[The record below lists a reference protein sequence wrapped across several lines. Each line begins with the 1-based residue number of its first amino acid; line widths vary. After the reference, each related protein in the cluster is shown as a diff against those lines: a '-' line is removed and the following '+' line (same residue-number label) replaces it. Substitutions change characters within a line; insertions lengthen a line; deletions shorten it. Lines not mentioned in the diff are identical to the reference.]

1 MELVPP
7 GTSAAGMGGHRT
19 LILGG
24 ARSGK
29 STEAERRLAAEPH
42 VTYVAT
48 ARPEL
53 EDSDPEWAERVQ
65 AHRDRRPATWVT
77 IETRDVAK
85 VLNEETG
92 AVLVDCL
99 SLWLGD
105 AIEHDG
111 YAKRIDE
118 LVTAWRETQARVIA
132 VSNEVGSGVVPD
144 SASGRLFRDQLGLLN
159 ARIAAES
166 DEVLL
171 TVAGRVLQL

>member
-1 MELVPP
+1 MEP
-7 GTSAAGMGGHRT
+7 GAPWRT

-29 STEAERRLAAEPH
+29 SREAERRLADEPQ

-53 EDSDPEWAERVQ
+53 AGFDEEWADRVA
-65 AHRDRRPATWVT
+65 AHRDRRPSHWLTV
-77 IETRDVAK
+77 ETCDVAK
-85 VLNEETG
+85 ILQDATG
-92 AVLVDCL
+92 PVLVDCL

-105 AIEHDG
+105 AMEQDG
-111 YAKRIDE
+111 TEERMDE
-118 LVTAWRETQARVIA
+118 LVAAWRGTRARVIA

-144 SASGRLFRDQLGLLN
+144 SASGRQFRDQLGRLN

-171 TVAGRVLQL
+171 MVAGRVVRL

>member
-1 MELVPP
+1 MEVAPP
-7 GTSAAGMGGHRT
+7 GASAAGTAPHRT

-29 STEAERRLAAEPH
+29 STEAERRFSAEPH

-53 EDSDPEWAERVQ
+53 AEWDSEWAERVQ
-65 AHRDRRPATWVT
+65 AHRDRRPAHWVT
-77 IETRDVAK
+77 VETRDVAK
-85 VLNEETG
+85 VLNEATG

-105 AIEHDG
+105 AIERDD
-111 YAKRIDE
+111 YEARMDE
-118 LVTAWRETQARVIA
+118 LVAAWRGTHARVTA

-171 TVAGRVLQL
+171 TVAGRVLKL

>member
-1 MELVPP
+1 MELVPAEA
-7 GTSAAGMGGHRT
+7 SAAGISGHRT

-53 EDSDPEWAERVQ
+53 EDFDPEWAERVQ
-65 AHRDRRPATWVT
+65 AHRDRRPASWVT
-77 IETRDVAK
+77 VETRDVAK
-85 VLNEETG
+85 VLDEATG
-92 AVLVDCL
+92 VVLIDCL

-105 AIEHDG
+105 AIEHDD
-111 YAKRIDE
+111 YTDRIDE
-118 LVTAWRETQARVIA
+118 LVAAWRGTRARVTA
-132 VSNEVGSGVVPD
+132 VSNEVGSGVVPE
-144 SASGRLFRDQLGLLN
+144 SASGRLFRDQLGRLN
-159 ARIAAES
+159 TLIAAES

-171 TVAGRVLQL
+171 TVAGRVVQL

>member
-1 MELVPP
+1 VPP
-7 GTSAAGMGGHRT
+7 GASAAGVSPHRT

-29 STEAERRLAAEPH
+29 STEAERRVAAEPH

-53 EDSDPEWAERVQ
+53 EDLDPEWAERVQ
-65 AHRDRRPATWVT
+65 AHRDRRPANWVT
-77 IETRDVAK
+77 VETRDVAK
-85 VLNEETG
+85 VLNEATG
-92 AVLVDCL
+92 AVLLDCL

-105 AIEHDG
+105 AIEHND
-111 YAKRIDE
+111 YEERMDE
-118 LVTAWRETQARVIA
+118 LVAAWRGTRARVTA

-144 SASGRLFRDQLGLLN
+144 TASGRLFRDQLGLLN

-171 TVAGRVLQL
+171 IVAGRVLQL

>member
-1 MELVPP
+1 
-7 GTSAAGMGGHRT
+7 

-53 EDSDPEWAERVQ
+53 EGSDPEWAERVQ

-105 AIEHDG
+105 AIEHDD

-118 LVTAWRETQARVIA
+118 LVVAWRGTRARVIA

-144 SASGRLFRDQLGLLN
+144 SASGRLFRDELGRLN

>member
-1 MELVPP
+1 
-7 GTSAAGMGGHRT
+7 

-29 STEAERRLAAEPH
+29 SWEAERRLADEPQ

-53 EDSDPEWAERVQ
+53 AGFDEEWADRVA
-65 AHRDRRPATWVT
+65 AHRDRRPSHWLTV
-77 IETRDVAK
+77 ETCDVAK
-85 VLNEETG
+85 ILQDATG
-92 AVLVDCL
+92 PVLVDCL

-105 AIEHDG
+105 AMEQDG
-111 YAKRIDE
+111 TEERMDE
-118 LVTAWRETQARVIA
+118 LVAAWRDTRAQVIA

-144 SASGRLFRDQLGLLN
+144 TAPGRQFRDQLGRLN

-171 TVAGRVLQL
+171 MVAGRVVRL

>member
-1 MELVPP
+1 MEP
-7 GTSAAGMGGHRT
+7 GAPWRT

-29 STEAERRLAAEPH
+29 SWEAERRLADAPA

-53 EDSDPEWAERVQ
+53 ASVDSEWAQRVA
-65 AHRDRRPATWVT
+65 AHRKRRPAHWLTV
-77 IETRDVAK
+77 ETCDVAK
-85 VLNEETG
+85 LLDEATG

-105 AIEHDG
+105 AMERDDCDD
-111 YAKRIDE
+111 RIDE
-118 LVTAWRETQARVIA
+118 LVAAWRGTRAQVIA

-144 SASGRLFRDQLGLLN
+144 SASGRVFRDRLGRLN
-159 ARIAAES
+159 AQVAAES

-171 TVAGRVLQL
+171 MVAGRVLTL

>member
-1 MELVPP
+1 MEAVPT
-7 GTSAAGMGGHRT
+7 GASAAGISPHRT

-53 EDSDPEWAERVQ
+53 ADVDAEWAERVQ

-77 IETRDVAK
+77 VETRDVAK

-105 AIEHDG
+105 AIEHDD
-111 YAKRIDE
+111 YADRIDE
-118 LVTAWRETQARVIA
+118 LVAAWRGTRARVTA

-144 SASGRLFRDQLGLLN
+144 SASGRLFRDQLGRLN
-159 ARIAAES
+159 ALIAAES

-171 TVAGRVLQL
+171 TVAGRVVRL

>member
-1 MELVPP
+1 VEAAEP
-7 GTSAAGMGGHRT
+7 GASAAGTSPHRT

-29 STEAERRLAAEPH
+29 STEAERRLAAEPR

-53 EDSDPEWAERVQ
+53 EEWDSEWAERVQ
-65 AHRDRRPATWVT
+65 AHRDRRPATWDTV
-77 IETRDVAK
+77 ETRDVAK
-85 VLNEETG
+85 VLNEATG

-99 SLWLGD
+99 SLWLAD
-105 AIEHDG
+105 AIEHDD
-111 YAKRIDE
+111 YADRVDE
-118 LVTAWRETQARVIA
+118 LVDAWRGTRARVTA

-144 SASGRLFRDQLGLLN
+144 TASGRLFRDQLGRLN

>member
-1 MELVPP
+1 VEVAPSGASEA
-7 GTSAAGMGGHRT
+7 GTRPHRT

-29 STEAERRLAAEPH
+29 STAAERRLAEEPE

-53 EDSDPEWAERVQ
+53 EEWDTEWAERVQ
-65 AHRDRRPATWVT
+65 AHRDRRPPNWVT

-85 VLNEETG
+85 VLNEATG

-105 AIEHDG
+105 AIEHDD
-111 YAKRIDE
+111 YAERIDE
-118 LVTAWRETQARVIA
+118 LVAAWRGTQARVTA
-132 VSNEVGSGVVPD
+132 VSNEVGSGVVPE
-144 SASGRLFRDQLGLLN
+144 SASGRLFRDELGRLN

>member
-1 MELVPP
+1 VPP
-7 GTSAAGMGGHRT
+7 GASAAGVSPHRT

-29 STEAERRLAAEPH
+29 STEAERRVAAAPH

-53 EDSDPEWAERVQ
+53 EDLDPEWAERVQ
-65 AHRDRRPATWVT
+65 AHRDRRPANWVT
-77 IETRDVAK
+77 VETRDVAK
-85 VLNEETG
+85 VLNEATG
-92 AVLVDCL
+92 AVLLDCL

-105 AIEHDG
+105 AIEHND
-111 YAKRIDE
+111 YEERMDE
-118 LVTAWRETQARVIA
+118 LVAAWRGTRARVIA

-144 SASGRLFRDQLGLLN
+144 SASGRLFRDELGRLN

-171 TVAGRVLQL
+171 IVAGRVLQL

>member
-1 MELVPP
+1 MEPDAP
-7 GTSAAGMGGHRT
+7 WRT

-29 STEAERRLAAEPH
+29 SFEAERRLAGEPH

-53 EDSDPEWAERVQ
+53 EEWDSEWAERVQ
-65 AHRDRRPATWVT
+65 AHRDRRPATWET
-77 IETRDVAK
+77 IETLDVAK
-85 VLNEETG
+85 VLNEATG
-92 AVLVDCL
+92 VVLVDCL

-105 AIEHDG
+105 AIEHDD
-111 YAKRIDE
+111 YAARIDE
-118 LVTAWRETQARVIA
+118 LVEAWRGTRARVTA

-144 SASGRLFRDQLGLLN
+144 SASGRLFRDELGSLN
-159 ARIAAES
+159 ARVAAES

-171 TVAGRVLQL
+171 TVAGRVVRL

>member
-1 MELVPP
+1 VEAVRP
-7 GTSAAGMGGHRT
+7 GAGAGETGPHRT

-53 EDSDPEWAERVQ
+53 EEWDSEWAARVQ
-65 AHRDRRPATWVT
+65 AHRDRRPAHWVT
-77 IETRDVAK
+77 VETRDVAK
-85 VLNEETG
+85 VLSEATG

-105 AIEHDG
+105 AIEHDD
-111 YAKRIDE
+111 YAERVDE
-118 LVTAWRETQARVIA
+118 LVAAWSGTHARVTA
-132 VSNEVGSGVVPD
+132 VSNEVGSGVVPE
-144 SASGRLFRDQLGLLN
+144 SASGRLFRDELGRLN

>member
-1 MELVPP
+1 MEVVPL
-7 GTSAAGMGGHRT
+7 AAGSAGARGHRT

-29 STEAERRLAAEPH
+29 SREAERRLAVEPR

-48 ARPEL
+48 ARPGL
-53 EDSDPEWAERVQ
+53 EEWDPEWAERVQ
-65 AHRDRRPATWVT
+65 AHRDRRPASWVT
-77 IETRDVAK
+77 VETRDVAK
-85 VLNEETG
+85 VLHEETG

-105 AIEHDG
+105 AIEHDH
-111 YAKRIDE
+111 YSERIDE
-118 LVTAWRETQARVIA
+118 LVAAWRDTRARVTA

-144 SASGRLFRDQLGLLN
+144 SASGRLFRDQLGRLN
-159 ARIAAES
+159 ALIAAES

>member
-1 MELVPP
+1 VEVVPP
-7 GTSAAGMGGHRT
+7 GADAAGISPHRT

-53 EDSDPEWAERVQ
+53 ADFDPEWAERVQ
-65 AHRDRRPATWVT
+65 AHRDRRRGSWVT
-77 IETRDVAK
+77 VETRDVAK
-85 VLNEETG
+85 VLNEATG

-105 AIEHDG
+105 AIEHDD
-111 YAKRIDE
+111 YADRIDE
-118 LVTAWRETQARVIA
+118 LVAAWRGTRARVTA

-144 SASGRLFRDQLGLLN
+144 SASGRLFRDELGRLN

-171 TVAGRVLQL
+171 TVAGRVVHL

>member
-1 MELVPP
+1 VDVVPP
-7 GTSAAGMGGHRT
+7 GTSAAGTSPHRT

-29 STEAERRLAAEPH
+29 STEAERRLASEPE
-42 VTYVAT
+42 VIYVAT

-53 EDSDPEWAERVQ
+53 EEWDSEWAERVR
-65 AHRDRRPATWVT
+65 AHRERRPAHWVT
-77 IETRDVAK
+77 VETRDVAK
-85 VLNEETG
+85 VLNEATG

-105 AIEHDG
+105 AIEHDD
-111 YAKRIDE
+111 YAERIDE
-118 LVTAWRETQARVIA
+118 LVTAWRDTRARATA
-132 VSNEVGSGVVPD
+132 VSNEVGSGVVPE
-144 SASGRLFRDQLGLLN
+144 SASGRLFRDELGRLN

-171 TVAGRVLQL
+171 TVAGRVVQL

>member
-1 MELVPP
+1 MEPTP
-7 GTSAAGMGGHRT
+7 AGTSAVGIGPHRT

-53 EDSDPEWAERVQ
+53 EELDPEWADRVQ
-65 AHRDRRPATWVT
+65 AHKARRPASWVT
-77 IETRDVAK
+77 VETRDVAK
-85 VLNEETG
+85 VLTEETG

-105 AIEHDG
+105 AIEHED
-111 YAKRIDE
+111 YADRIDE
-118 LVTAWRETQARVIA
+118 LVEAWRETRARVTA

-144 SASGRLFRDQLGLLN
+144 TASGRLFRDQLGLLN

>member
-1 MELVPP
+1 MKLVPA
-7 GTSAAGMGGHRT
+7 GESAAGVSGHRT

-29 STEAERRLAAEPH
+29 STEAERRFAAEPH

-53 EDSDPEWAERVQ
+53 EDFDPEWAERVQ
-65 AHRDRRPATWVT
+65 AHRDRRPATWIT

-85 VLNEETG
+85 VLNEATG

-105 AIEHDG
+105 AIERDD
-111 YAKRIDE
+111 YAQRMDE
-118 LVTAWRETQARVIA
+118 LVAAWRGTRARVTA

>member
-1 MELVPP
+1 MGVVPP
-7 GTSAAGMGGHRT
+7 EAGAAWISPHRT

-29 STEAERRLAAEPH
+29 STEAERRLGAEPQ

-53 EDSDPEWAERVQ
+53 VEWDSEWAERVQ
-65 AHRDRRPATWVT
+65 THRDRRPAHWVT
-77 IETRDVAK
+77 VETRDVAK
-85 VLNEETG
+85 VLNEATG

-99 SLWLGD
+99 SLWLAD
-105 AIEHDG
+105 AIEHDD
-111 YAKRIDE
+111 YAERADE
-118 LVTAWRETQARVIA
+118 LVAAWRGTRARVTA

-144 SASGRLFRDQLGLLN
+144 SASGRLFRDQLGRLN

-171 TVAGRVLQL
+171 TVAGRVVQL

>member
-7 GTSAAGMGGHRT
+7 GASAAGMGPHRT

-42 VTYVAT
+42 VMYVAT

-53 EDSDPEWAERVQ
+53 AEFDPEWAERVR
-65 AHRDRRPATWVT
+65 AHRERRPSNWQTV
-77 IETRDVAK
+77 ETRDVAT
-85 VLNEETG
+85 VLNDATG
-92 AVLVDCL
+92 VVLVDCL

-105 AIEHDG
+105 AIEHDD
-111 YAKRIDE
+111 YPARIDE
-118 LVTAWRETQARVIA
+118 LVTAWRDTRARVTA
-132 VSNEVGSGVVPD
+132 VSNEVGSGVVPET
-144 SASGRLFRDQLGLLN
+144 ASVRLFRDELGRLN

-171 TVAGRVLQL
+171 TVAGRVVRL

>member
-1 MELVPP
+1 MEEVPP
-7 GTSAAGMGGHRT
+7 GANAAGIGPHRT

-53 EDSDPEWAERVQ
+53 ADFDPEWAERVQ

-77 IETRDVAK
+77 VETRDVAK

-105 AIEHDG
+105 AIEHDD
-111 YAKRIDE
+111 YPDRIDE
-118 LVTAWRETQARVIA
+118 LVEAWRGTRARVTA

-144 SASGRLFRDQLGLLN
+144 SASGRLFRDQLGRLN

-171 TVAGRVLQL
+171 TVAGRVMQL

>member
-1 MELVPP
+1 MEVVPP
-7 GTSAAGMGGHRT
+7 GASAGGISPHRT

-29 STEAERRLAAEPH
+29 STEAERRLAAEPE

-53 EDSDPEWAERVQ
+53 ADFDTEWAERVQ
-65 AHRDRRPATWVT
+65 EHRNRRPANWVT
-77 IETRDVAK
+77 VETRDVAK
-85 VLNEETG
+85 VLNEATG

-105 AIEHDG
+105 AIEHDD
-111 YAKRIDE
+111 YADRIDE
-118 LVTAWRETQARVIA
+118 LVAAWRGTRARVTA

-144 SASGRLFRDQLGLLN
+144 TASGRLFRDQLGRLN

-171 TVAGRVLQL
+171 TVAGRVMQL